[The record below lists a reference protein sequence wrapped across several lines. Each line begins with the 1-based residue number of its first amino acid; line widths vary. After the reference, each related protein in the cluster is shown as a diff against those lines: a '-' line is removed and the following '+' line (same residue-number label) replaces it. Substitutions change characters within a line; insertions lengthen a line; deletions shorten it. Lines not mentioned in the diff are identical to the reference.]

1 MILSM
6 SWNSSNNYGAQ
17 IALDDSTTPNMYVR
31 NKGSGSWSSWSKV
44 LLSTN
49 YTDYTVKKDG
59 TGASGTWGISI
70 SGNAAKVNNKLTVG
84 SKTYDG
90 SAAVT
95 ISASD
100 LGLASAML
108 FLGTTTTAIT
118 DGATTNPVAIGGSNK
133 TVTAGNVVL
142 YGSKEFVWTG
152 RAWEELGNEGSYKIV
167 QAAVG
172 DPTASGTSNTF
183 IATISQDANGKITA
197 TKKTVAVTNNAP
209 TLAWGTTSTIGT
221 VAGTSLQVKM
231 PANPN
236 VDTKVTQNAITS
248 SDYTN

>member
-1 MILSM
+1 
-6 SWNSSNNYGAQ
+6 
-17 IALDDSTTPNMYVR
+17 
-31 NKGSGSWSSWSKV
+31 
-44 LLSTN
+44 
-49 YTDYTVKKDG
+49 
-59 TGASGTWGISI
+59 
-70 SGNAAKVNNKLTVG
+70 
-84 SKTYDG
+84 
-90 SAAVT
+90 
-95 ISASD
+95 
-100 LGLASAML
+100 ML

-118 DGATTNPVAIGGSNK
+118 DGAKTNPVAIGGSNK

-152 RAWEELGNEGSYKIV
+152 SAWEELGNEGSYKIV

-172 DPTASGTSNTF
+172 DPAASGTSNTF

-197 TKKTVAVTNNAP
+197 TKKTVAVTNSAP

-221 VAGTSLQVKM
+221 VAGTNLQVTM

-236 VDTKVTQNAITS
+236 VDTKVTQNAITA